1 MISIS
6 ANQMYKQSKS
16 SLPFKDWLK
25 NTQQRGILDNHEKMY
40 NLIENGDEEDGTP
53 KLTTQEAT
61 KKFSTISLLGVIGIV
76 VLIYG
81 LSKVS
86 SQQ

>member
-25 NTQQRGILDNHEKMY
+25 NTQERGILDNHEKMY
-40 NLIENGDEEDGTP
+40 NLIENGDEEEKP

-61 KKFSTISLLGVIGIV
+61 KKFSTISLLGIVGIV

-86 SQQ
+86 TQQ

>member
-1 MISIS
+1 MIS

-16 SLPFKDWLK
+16 SLHFKDWLK
-25 NTQQRGILDNHEKMY
+25 TTQSRGILDNHEKMY
-40 NLIENGDEEDGTP
+40 NLIENGEEEKTP

-61 KKFSTISLLGVIGIV
+61 KKFSTISLLGIIGIA

>member
-40 NLIENGDEEDGTP
+40 NLIEMVM
-53 KLTTQEAT
+53 
-61 KKFSTISLLGVIGIV
+61 KK
-76 VLIYG
+76 
-81 LSKVS
+81 KKH
-86 SQQ
+86 QN

>member
-16 SLPFKDWLK
+16 SLHFKDWLK
-25 NTQQRGILDNHEKMY
+25 STQSRGILDNHDKMY
-40 NLIENGDEEDGTP
+40 NLIENGDEEKP

-61 KKFSTISLLGVIGIV
+61 KKFSTISLLGIVGIV

-86 SQQ
+86 TQQ

>member
-1 MISIS
+1 
-6 ANQMYKQSKS
+6 MYKQSKS

-25 NTQQRGILDNHEKMY
+25 NTQERGILDNHEKMY
-40 NLIENGDEEDGTP
+40 NLIENGEDETP

-61 KKFSTISLLGVIGIV
+61 KKFSTISLLGIVGIV

>member
-16 SLPFKDWLK
+16 NLHFKDWLK
-25 NTQQRGILDNHEKMY
+25 TTQNRGILDNHDKMY
-40 NLIENGDEEDGTP
+40 NLIENGEEEEKP

-76 VLIYG
+76 LLIYG

>member
-1 MISIS
+1 MIS

-40 NLIENGDEEDGTP
+40 NLIENGDEEEETP
-53 KLTTQEAT
+53 KLTRQEAT

>member
-40 NLIENGDEEDGTP
+40 NLIENGDEEDKTP

-86 SQQ
+86 SEQ

>member
-40 NLIENGDEEDGTP
+40 NLIENGDEEKP
-53 KLTTQEAT
+53 KLTKQEAT
-61 KKFSTISLLGVIGIV
+61 KKFSTISLLGIIGVV

-86 SQQ
+86 TQQ

>member
-1 MISIS
+1 MIS

-16 SLPFKDWLK
+16 SLHFKDWLK

-40 NLIENGDEEDGTP
+40 NLIENGDEEETP

-61 KKFSTISLLGVIGIV
+61 KKFSTISLLGIVGIV

>member
-40 NLIENGDEEDGTP
+40 NLIENGYEEDETP

>member
-16 SLPFKDWLK
+16 NLHFKDWLK
-25 NTQQRGILDNHEKMY
+25 TTQNRGILDNHEKMY
-40 NLIENGDEEDGTP
+40 NLIENGKEEIP

-86 SQQ
+86 TQQ

>member
-16 SLPFKDWLK
+16 SLHFKDWLK
-25 NTQQRGILDNHEKMY
+25 TTQSRGILDNHEKMY
-40 NLIENGDEEDGTP
+40 NLIENGDEEKP
-53 KLTTQEAT
+53 KLTKQEAT
-61 KKFSTISLLGVIGIV
+61 KKFSTISLLGIIGVV

-86 SQQ
+86 TQQ

>member
-16 SLPFKDWLK
+16 NLHFKDWLK
-25 NTQQRGILDNHEKMY
+25 TTQNRGILDNHEKMY
-40 NLIENGDEEDGTP
+40 NLIENGDEEIP

-61 KKFSTISLLGVIGIV
+61 KKFSTISLLGIVGIV